1 MKGILILILILGI
14 VGLIVNTISYFT
26 NYKTS
31 FLRVLIIWGG
41 IKKRYG
47 KQIVEKNLTIK
58 PHDVTYD
65 WVQTEFGDFKIELD
79 LVDKPNRESYRYRLV
94 VNKNGELIDDN
105 TRDNDKFLIKLG
117 LKEEPTRPTPNQR
130 WY

>member
-94 VNKNGELIDDN
+94 VNKKMVN
-105 TRDNDKFLIKLG
+105 
-117 LKEEPTRPTPNQR
+117 
-130 WY
+130 